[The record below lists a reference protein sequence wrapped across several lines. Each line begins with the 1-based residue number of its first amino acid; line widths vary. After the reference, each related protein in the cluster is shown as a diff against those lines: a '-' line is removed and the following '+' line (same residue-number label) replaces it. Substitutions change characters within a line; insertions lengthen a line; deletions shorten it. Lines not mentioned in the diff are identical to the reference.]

1 MSRQSPLITQAVVDA
16 AMQRARAERAKAV
29 QAFFAAVAQAFRRL
43 AASGPVQAV
52 STAAR

>member
-29 QAFFAAVAQAFRRL
+29 QAFFAALGRAFRRL
-43 AASGPVQAV
+43 AATGPVHTV